1 MKTNSNKPSM
11 TVITYKDFYIVDNRK
26 IDKVDLVNQ
35 HTGKIRVVKS
45 VQAAKWRITR
55 ATKLANKVRK
65 LV

>member
-1 MKTNSNKPSM
+1 MKTNSNTSAM
-11 TVITYKDFYIVDNRK
+11 TVITYKDFYIVDNRNINK
-26 IDKVDLVNQ
+26 IDLVNQ

>member
-1 MKTNSNKPSM
+1 MKTNSNNNAM
-11 TVITYKDFYIVDNRK
+11 NIITYKDFYIVDNRNLNK
-26 IDKVDLVNQ
+26 IDLVNQ

>member
-1 MKTNSNKPSM
+1 MKTNTKASNM

-26 IDKVDLVNQ
+26 INKIDLVNQ

>member
-1 MKTNSNKPSM
+1 MKTINKPSM

-35 HTGKIRVVKS
+35 HTGQIRVVKT

-55 ATKLANKVRK
+55 AVNLATKVQR

>member
-1 MKTNSNKPSM
+1 MKTTSNKPSM
-11 TVITYKDFYIVDNRK
+11 TVITYKDFYIEDNRK
-26 IDKVDLVNQ
+26 INKVDLVNQ

-45 VQAAKWRITR
+45 VQAAKCRITR